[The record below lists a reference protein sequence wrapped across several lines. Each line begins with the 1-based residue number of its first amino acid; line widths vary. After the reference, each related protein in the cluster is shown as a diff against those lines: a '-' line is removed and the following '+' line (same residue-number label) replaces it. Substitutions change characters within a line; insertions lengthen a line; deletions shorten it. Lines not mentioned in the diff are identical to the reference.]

1 MVRDLDK
8 HSYYELISSSV
19 KPVVV
24 QVWAEW
30 CGPCQYFKPIID
42 SIAEE
47 YGDDLEVARLN
58 IDAEMD
64 IAREL
69 NVMDIPTV
77 VVFNNGRQDK
87 VIIGAHERDK
97 MVSLLDKYLTR

>member
-1 MVRDLDK
+1 MVKDLDK
-8 HSYYELISSSV
+8 QSYYELIGSSV

-42 SIAEE
+42 SIASDYE
-47 YGDDLEVARLN
+47 DDIVVARLN

-77 VVFNNGRQDK
+77 IVFNNGRQDK
-87 VIIGAHERDK
+87 VIVGAHERED
-97 MVSLLDKYLTR
+97 MVVFLDKYLTS